1 MCVCVFVFPNKLYIS
16 DVIQVAVIRRAFAA
30 TFFQRRRRRS
40 SSSNRTVHI
49 EGQPSSFTQ
58 AVAGAVTNLVSPAL
72 VTRKAHAPSIKNFHL
87 KSQEYS
93 SSKAGKWLPG
103 LWSPPPP
110 SPSEAHIPRTHLV
123 NTKVS
128 RASDFGTAQMEHSPH
143 DVMSATHLLEPHI
156 QEHFGEESF
165 AQFLMR
171 SEDMEAANVCCLQE
185 EEEEEEDGNNIP
197 VEHKGTNETLD
208 VRAKEMQEMWHR
220 NQDDIFQKP
229 PPTAKARSHKKLRNR
244 KTHTKL
250 LLVAP
255 EVPLPQTSS
264 NLTSQLTILSMDAG
278 HSAAANNTTTSPPP
292 SWNMSNKM
300 EKSHYEMGPVP
311 VVLTNEKRKETSRE
325 THSTDNNYSD
335 PECQGSRPAATA
347 CFLDSGE
354 TANIK

>member
-1 MCVCVFVFPNKLYIS
+1 
-16 DVIQVAVIRRAFAA
+16 
-30 TFFQRRRRRS
+30 
-40 SSSNRTVHI
+40 
-49 EGQPSSFTQ
+49 
-58 AVAGAVTNLVSPAL
+58 
-72 VTRKAHAPSIKNFHL
+72 
-87 KSQEYS
+87 
-93 SSKAGKWLPG
+93 
-103 LWSPPPP
+103 
-110 SPSEAHIPRTHLV
+110 
-123 NTKVS
+123 
-128 RASDFGTAQMEHSPH
+128 MEHSPH

-185 EEEEEEDGNNIP
+185 EEEEEEEEDGNNIP
-197 VEHKGTNETLD
+197 VEHKGTKEPLD
-208 VRAKEMQEMWHR
+208 VRAKEMQEMWHQ

-229 PPTAKARSHKKLRNR
+229 PLTAKARSHKKLRNR
-244 KTHTKL
+244 KAHTKL

-264 NLTSQLTILSMDAG
+264 NLPSQLTILSMDAG

-292 SWNMSNKM
+292 SRNNSNKM
-300 EKSHYEMGPVP
+300 EKLHYEMGPVP

-325 THSTDNNYSD
+325 THSSDNYSD